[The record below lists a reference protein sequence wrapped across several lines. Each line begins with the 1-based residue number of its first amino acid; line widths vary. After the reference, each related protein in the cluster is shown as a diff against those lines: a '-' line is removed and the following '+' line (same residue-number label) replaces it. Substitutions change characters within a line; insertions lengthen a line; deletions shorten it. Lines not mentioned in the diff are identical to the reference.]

1 VIGLD
6 TNVLLRLFDSTDPMQ
21 SAQSHALVRTQ
32 GVGGCYLNAIVLS
45 EFAWTLARSYNESR
59 EVVAAHLASL
69 LAAPEFVVGH
79 SEEASRALGR
89 YLSGRADFPD
99 YFLAEINKT
108 AGCPYTSTFD
118 VDALKSGD
126 PFSAVPASQ

>member
-1 VIGLD
+1 MVSATSDRVGHECASAS
-6 TNVLLRLFDSTDPMQ
+6 VQFDDPMQ

-45 EFAWTLARSYNESR
+45 EFAWTLARSYKELR
-59 EVVAAHLASL
+59 EVIAAHLASL

-99 YFLAEINKT
+99 YFL
-108 AGCPYTSTFD
+108 GRD
-118 VDALKSGD
+118 
-126 PFSAVPASQ
+126 Q

>member
-1 VIGLD
+1 MCFCVCSIRPIRCKARSR
-6 TNVLLRLFDSTDPMQ
+6 THWFALR
-21 SAQSHALVRTQ
+21 AW
-32 GVGGCYLNAIVLS
+32 GGCYLNAIVLS
-45 EFAWTLARSYNESR
+45 EFAWTLARGYKESR
-59 EVVAAHLASL
+59 EVIAAHLASL

-126 PFSAVPASQ
+126 PFSGVPALR